1 MGPGVFRQSSGG
13 DVHVAVDEHRLDK
26 GGDIQLR
33 HAAELSLRQDL
44 TVHHAV
50 TGVQPGQLRAGPLE
64 SVEHHLSRSVS
75 DGVDGNG
82 HIVPVGGDHQPVQLC
97 LLR

>member
-1 MGPGVFRQSSGG
+1 MASEMKRMRTPARFTLSAFQKLGFFFSRMWEPTLYSS
-13 DVHVAVDEHRLDK
+13 
-26 GGDIQLR
+26 
-33 HAAELSLRQDL
+33 S
-44 TVHHAV
+44 TVSYTH
-50 TGVQPGQLRAGPLE
+50 LAGPLE

-97 LLR
+97 LLLSLIHI